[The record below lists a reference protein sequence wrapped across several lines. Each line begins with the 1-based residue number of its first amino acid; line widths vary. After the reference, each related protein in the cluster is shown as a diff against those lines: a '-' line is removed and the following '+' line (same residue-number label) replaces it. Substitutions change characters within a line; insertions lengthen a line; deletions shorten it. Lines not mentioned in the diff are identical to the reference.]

1 MYEYSGRALVFGAS
15 GGIGQAFSRFL
26 ENKLG
31 SENVVKISRSF
42 DGFEIS
48 DEEKIFKLSESI
60 AGSFNLIINATGVL
74 QTTEEGP
81 EKTINVVKQK
91 SMIDMMT
98 INAIGPALLLKNF
111 SKKLDKTKFSVFV
124 NLSARVGSITDNRLG
139 GWISYRSS
147 KAALNQIIKTSSIE
161 INRRNKNAICVG
173 LHPGT
178 VKTSF
183 TEKFQN
189 TTETISPEES
199 VEMMMKVV
207 ENLSVDDNGYCFAY
221 DGKASPAC
229 TLHSNFQF

>member
-1 MYEYSGRALVFGAS
+1 MYEYNGRAIIFGAS

-26 ENKLG
+26 EDKLG
-31 SENVVKISRSF
+31 SENVVNVSRSI

-48 DEEKIFKLSESI
+48 DEEKIIKFSESI
-60 AGSFNLIINATGVL
+60 EGSFNLIINATGVL

-178 VKTSF
+178 VKTRF

-189 TTETISPEES
+189 TTETISPDES

-221 DGKASPAC
+221 DGKVIPA
-229 TLHSNFQF
+229 

>member
-48 DEEKIFKLSESI
+48 DEEKILKFSESI
-60 AGSFNLIINATGVL
+60 ECTFNLIINATGVL

-178 VKTSF
+178 VKTRF

-189 TTETISPEES
+189 TTETISPDES
-199 VEMMMKVV
+199 VKMMMKVV

-221 DGKASPAC
+221 DGKVIPA
-229 TLHSNFQF
+229 

>member
-26 ENKLG
+26 EDKLG
-31 SENVVKISRSF
+31 SENVVNVSRSF

-48 DEEKIFKLSESI
+48 DEEKILKFSESI
-60 AGSFNLIINATGVL
+60 EGSFNLIINATGVL

-178 VKTSF
+178 VKTRF

-221 DGKASPAC
+221 DGKVIPA
-229 TLHSNFQF
+229 

>member
-60 AGSFNLIINATGVL
+60 EGSFNLIINATGVL

-91 SMIDMMT
+91 LMIDMMT

-178 VKTSF
+178 VKTRF

-189 TTETISPEES
+189 TTETISPDES
-199 VEMMMKVV
+199 VKMMMNVV

-221 DGKASPAC
+221 DGKVIPA
-229 TLHSNFQF
+229 

>member
-26 ENKLG
+26 EDKLG
-31 SENVVKISRSF
+31 SENVVNVSRSF

-48 DEEKIFKLSESI
+48 DEEKILKFSESI
-60 AGSFNLIINATGVL
+60 EGTFNLIINATGVL

-178 VKTSF
+178 VKTRF

-189 TTETISPEES
+189 TTTTISPDES

-221 DGKASPAC
+221 DGKVIPA
-229 TLHSNFQF
+229 

>member
-26 ENKLG
+26 KDKLG
-31 SENVVKISRSF
+31 SENVVNVSRSF

-60 AGSFNLIINATGVL
+60 EGSFNLIINATGVL

-178 VKTSF
+178 VKTRF

-189 TTETISPEES
+189 TTETISPDES
-199 VEMMMKVV
+199 VKMMMNVV

-221 DGKASPAC
+221 DGKVIPA
-229 TLHSNFQF
+229 

>member
-26 ENKLG
+26 EDKLG
-31 SENVVKISRSF
+31 SENVVNVSRSF

-48 DEEKIFKLSESI
+48 DEEKILKFSESI
-60 AGSFNLIINATGVL
+60 EGTFNLIINATGVL

-81 EKTINVVKQK
+81 EKTINE
-91 SMIDMMT
+91 
-98 INAIGPALLLKNF
+98 
-111 SKKLDKTKFSVFV
+111 LDKTKFSVFV

-178 VKTSF
+178 VKTRF

-189 TTETISPEES
+189 TTETISPDES
-199 VEMMMKVV
+199 VKMMMKVV

-221 DGKASPAC
+221 DGTAIPA
-229 TLHSNFQF
+229 

>member
-1 MYEYSGRALVFGAS
+1 MYEYGGRALVFGAS

-26 ENKLG
+26 EDKLG
-31 SENVVKISRSF
+31 SENVVKVSRSF
-42 DGFEIS
+42 DGFDIS
-48 DEEKIFKLSESI
+48 DEEKILKFSESI
-60 AGSFNLIINATGVL
+60 EGSFNLIINAIGVL

-161 INRRNKNAICVG
+161 INRRNNNAICVG

-178 VKTSF
+178 VKTRF

-221 DGKASPAC
+221 DGKVIPA
-229 TLHSNFQF
+229 

>member
-26 ENKLG
+26 EDKL
-31 SENVVKISRSF
+31 SSKNVVKVSRSF
-42 DGFEIS
+42 DGFDIS
-48 DEEKIFKLSESI
+48 DEERILKFSESI
-60 AGSFNLIINATGVL
+60 EGSFNLIINAIGVL

-178 VKTSF
+178 VKTRF

-189 TTETISPEES
+189 TTETISPEGS

-221 DGKASPAC
+221 DGKVIPA
-229 TLHSNFQF
+229 

>member
-1 MYEYSGRALVFGAS
+1 MYEYNGRALIFGAS
-15 GGIGQAFSRFL
+15 GGIGLAFSKFL

-31 SENVVKISRSF
+31 IENVIKLSRSLN
-42 DGFEIS
+42 GFEIS
-48 DEEKIFKLSESI
+48 DEEKILKFSGSI
-60 AGSFNLIINATGVL
+60 EGSFNLIINAIGVL
-74 QTTEEGP
+74 QTTEIGP
-81 EKTINVVKQK
+81 EKTINAVKQK

-178 VKTSF
+178 VKTRF

-199 VEMMMKVV
+199 VEMMMKVI
-207 ENLSVDDNGYCFAY
+207 ESLSVDDNGYCFAY
-221 DGKASPAC
+221 DGKVIPS
-229 TLHSNFQF
+229 

>member
-26 ENKLG
+26 ESKLG

-60 AGSFNLIINATGVL
+60 EGSFNLIINATGVL

-178 VKTSF
+178 VKTRF

-189 TTETISPEES
+189 TTETISPDES
-199 VEMMMKVV
+199 VKMMMKVV

-221 DGKASPAC
+221 DGTAIPA
-229 TLHSNFQF
+229 

>member
-26 ENKLG
+26 ESKLG

-48 DEEKIFKLSESI
+48 DEEKIFKFSESI
-60 AGSFNLIINATGVL
+60 EGSFNLIINATGVL

-178 VKTSF
+178 VKTRF

-221 DGKASPAC
+221 DGKVIPA
-229 TLHSNFQF
+229 

>member
-48 DEEKIFKLSESI
+48 DEEKILKFSESI
-60 AGSFNLIINATGVL
+60 EGSFNLIINATGVL

-178 VKTSF
+178 VKTRF

-221 DGKASPAC
+221 DGKVIPA
-229 TLHSNFQF
+229 

>member
-26 ENKLG
+26 EDKLG
-31 SENVVKISRSF
+31 SENVVNVSRSS

-48 DEEKIFKLSESI
+48 DEEKILKFSESI
-60 AGSFNLIINATGVL
+60 EGTFNLIVNATGVL

-189 TTETISPEES
+189 TTETISPDKS

-221 DGKASPAC
+221 DGKVIPA
-229 TLHSNFQF
+229 

>member
-26 ENKLG
+26 EDKLG
-31 SENVVKISRSF
+31 SENVVNVSRSF

-48 DEEKIFKLSESI
+48 DEEKILKFSESI
-60 AGSFNLIINATGVL
+60 EGTFNLIVNATGVL

-91 SMIDMMT
+91 LMIDMMT

-189 TTETISPEES
+189 TTETISPDES
-199 VEMMMKVV
+199 VKMMMNVV

-221 DGKASPAC
+221 DGKVIPA
-229 TLHSNFQF
+229 

>member
-26 ENKLG
+26 ESKLG

-60 AGSFNLIINATGVL
+60 EGSFNLIINATGVL

-189 TTETISPEES
+189 TTETISPDES
-199 VEMMMKVV
+199 VKMMMKVV

-221 DGKASPAC
+221 DGKVIPA
-229 TLHSNFQF
+229 

>member
-26 ENKLG
+26 EDKLG
-31 SENVVKISRSF
+31 SENVVNVSRSF

-48 DEEKIFKLSESI
+48 DEEKILKFSESI
-60 AGSFNLIINATGVL
+60 EGSFNLIINATGVL

-178 VKTSF
+178 VKTRF

-189 TTETISPEES
+189 PTETISPDES
-199 VEMMMKVV
+199 VKMMMKVV

-221 DGKASPAC
+221 DGKVIPA
-229 TLHSNFQF
+229 

>member
-26 ENKLG
+26 EDKLG
-31 SENVVKISRSF
+31 SENVVNVSRSI

-48 DEEKIFKLSESI
+48 DEEKILKFSESI
-60 AGSFNLIINATGVL
+60 EGSFNLIINATGVL

-91 SMIDMMT
+91 LMIDMMT

-124 NLSARVGSITDNRLG
+124 NLSARVGSITDNSLG

-189 TTETISPEES
+189 TTETISPDES
-199 VEMMMKVV
+199 VKMMMNVV

-221 DGKASPAC
+221 DGKVIPA
-229 TLHSNFQF
+229 

>member
-26 ENKLG
+26 EDKLG
-31 SENVVKISRSF
+31 SENVVKVSRSF
-42 DGFEIS
+42 DGFDIS
-48 DEEKIFKLSESI
+48 DEEKILKFSESI
-60 AGSFNLIINATGVL
+60 EGSFNLIINAIGVL

-161 INRRNKNAICVG
+161 INRKNKNAICVG

-178 VKTSF
+178 VKTRF

-221 DGKASPAC
+221 DGKVIPA
-229 TLHSNFQF
+229 

>member
-26 ENKLG
+26 EDKLG
-31 SENVVKISRSF
+31 SENVVNVSRSF

-48 DEEKIFKLSESI
+48 DEEKILKFSESI
-60 AGSFNLIINATGVL
+60 EGSFNLIINATGVL

-178 VKTSF
+178 VKTKF

-221 DGKASPAC
+221 DGKVIPA
-229 TLHSNFQF
+229 

>member
-60 AGSFNLIINATGVL
+60 EGSFNLIINATGVL

-81 EKTINVVKQK
+81 EKTINVVNQK

-178 VKTSF
+178 VKTRF

-189 TTETISPEES
+189 TTETISPDES
-199 VEMMMKVV
+199 VKMMMNVV

-221 DGKASPAC
+221 DGKVIPA
-229 TLHSNFQF
+229 

>member
-26 ENKLG
+26 ESKLG

-60 AGSFNLIINATGVL
+60 EGSFNLIINATGVL

-111 SKKLDKTKFSVFV
+111 SKKLDKTKFSIFV

-189 TTETISPEES
+189 TTETISPDES
-199 VEMMMKVV
+199 VKMMMKVV

-221 DGKASPAC
+221 DGKVIPA
-229 TLHSNFQF
+229 

>member
-1 MYEYSGRALVFGAS
+1 MYEYSGRALLFGAS
-15 GGIGQAFSRFL
+15 GGIGQAFSSFL
-26 ENKLG
+26 EDKLG
-31 SENVVKISRSF
+31 SENVVKVSRSF
-42 DGFEIS
+42 DGFDIS
-48 DEEKIFKLSESI
+48 DEEKILKFSESI
-60 AGSFNLIINATGVL
+60 EGSFNLIINAIGVL

-189 TTETISPEES
+189 TTETISPDES
-199 VEMMMKVV
+199 VKMMMNVV

-221 DGKASPAC
+221 DGKVIPA
-229 TLHSNFQF
+229 

>member
-26 ENKLG
+26 EDKLG
-31 SENVVKISRSF
+31 SENVVKVSRSF
-42 DGFEIS
+42 DGFDIS
-48 DEEKIFKLSESI
+48 DEEKILKFSESI
-60 AGSFNLIINATGVL
+60 EGSFNLIINAIGVL

-178 VKTSF
+178 VKTRF

-189 TTETISPEES
+189 TTETISPDES
-199 VEMMMKVV
+199 VKMMMKVV

-221 DGKASPAC
+221 DGKVIPA
-229 TLHSNFQF
+229 

>member
-15 GGIGQAFSRFL
+15 GGIGQAFGRFL
-26 ENKLG
+26 ESKLG

-60 AGSFNLIINATGVL
+60 EGSFNLIINATGVL

-91 SMIDMMT
+91 LMIDMMT

-111 SKKLDKTKFSVFV
+111 SKKLDKTRFSVFV

-189 TTETISPEES
+189 TTEIISPDES
-199 VEMMMKVV
+199 VKMMMNVV

-221 DGKASPAC
+221 DGKVIPA
-229 TLHSNFQF
+229 

>member
-26 ENKLG
+26 EDKLG
-31 SENVVKISRSF
+31 SENVVNVSRSF

-48 DEEKIFKLSESI
+48 DEEKILKFSESI
-60 AGSFNLIINATGVL
+60 EGSFNLIINATGVL
-74 QTTEEGP
+74 QTTDEGP

-178 VKTSF
+178 VKTRF

-189 TTETISPEES
+189 TTETISPDES

-221 DGKASPAC
+221 DGKVIPA
-229 TLHSNFQF
+229 

>member
-26 ENKLG
+26 EDKLG
-31 SENVVKISRSF
+31 SENVVNVSRSF

-48 DEEKIFKLSESI
+48 DEEKILKFSESI
-60 AGSFNLIINATGVL
+60 EGSFNLIINATGVL

-178 VKTSF
+178 VKTKF

-189 TTETISPEES
+189 TTNTISPKES

-221 DGKASPAC
+221 DGKVIPA
-229 TLHSNFQF
+229 

>member
-26 ENKLG
+26 EDKLG
-31 SENVVKISRSF
+31 SENVVKVSRSF
-42 DGFEIS
+42 DGFDIS
-48 DEEKIFKLSESI
+48 DEERILKFSESI
-60 AGSFNLIINATGVL
+60 EGSFNLIINAIGVL

-178 VKTSF
+178 VKTRF

-221 DGKASPAC
+221 DGKVIPA
-229 TLHSNFQF
+229 

>member
-1 MYEYSGRALVFGAS
+1 MYKYSGRALVFGAS
-15 GGIGQAFSRFL
+15 GGIGHAFSRFL
-26 ENKLG
+26 EDKLG
-31 SENVVKISRSF
+31 SENVVNVSRSF

-48 DEEKIFKLSESI
+48 DEEKILKFSESI
-60 AGSFNLIINATGVL
+60 EGSFNLIINATGVL

-178 VKTSF
+178 VKTRF

-189 TTETISPEES
+189 TTETISPDES
-199 VEMMMKVV
+199 VELMMKVV
-207 ENLSVDDNGYCFAY
+207 ESLSVDDNGYCFAY
-221 DGKASPAC
+221 DGKVIPA
-229 TLHSNFQF
+229 

>member
-26 ENKLG
+26 EDKLG
-31 SENVVKISRSF
+31 SENVVNVSRSF

-48 DEEKIFKLSESI
+48 DEEKILKFSESI
-60 AGSFNLIINATGVL
+60 EGTFNLIINATGVL

-91 SMIDMMT
+91 SMIDMMR

-178 VKTSF
+178 VKTRF

-189 TTETISPEES
+189 TTETISPDES

-221 DGKASPAC
+221 DGKVIPA
-229 TLHSNFQF
+229 

>member
-1 MYEYSGRALVFGAS
+1 MYEYNGRALIFGAS
-15 GGIGQAFSRFL
+15 GGIGLAFSKFL

-31 SENVVKISRSF
+31 IENVIKLSRSF
-42 DGFEIS
+42 NGFEIS
-48 DEEKIFKLSESI
+48 DEEKILKFSESI
-60 AGSFNLIINATGVL
+60 EGSFNLIINAIGVL
-74 QTTEEGP
+74 QTTEIGP
-81 EKTINVVKQK
+81 EKTINAVKQK

-178 VKTSF
+178 VKTRF

-199 VEMMMKVV
+199 VEMMMKVIQS
-207 ENLSVDDNGYCFAY
+207 LSIDDNGYCYAY
-221 DGKASPAC
+221 DGKIIPS
-229 TLHSNFQF
+229 

>member
-26 ENKLG
+26 EDKLG
-31 SENVVKISRSF
+31 SENVVNVSRSF

-48 DEEKIFKLSESI
+48 DEEKILKFSESI
-60 AGSFNLIINATGVL
+60 EGSFNLIINATGVL

-81 EKTINVVKQK
+81 EKTINVVKK
-91 SMIDMMT
+91 KLMIDMMT

-189 TTETISPEES
+189 TTETISPDES
-199 VEMMMKVV
+199 VKMMMNVV

-221 DGKASPAC
+221 DGKVIPA
-229 TLHSNFQF
+229 

>member
-1 MYEYSGRALVFGAS
+1 MYEYNGRALIFGAS
-15 GGIGQAFSRFL
+15 GGIGLAFSKFL

-31 SENVVKISRSF
+31 IENVIKLSRSF
-42 DGFEIS
+42 NGFEIS
-48 DEEKIFKLSESI
+48 DEEKILKFSESI
-60 AGSFNLIINATGVL
+60 EGSFNLIINAIGVL
-74 QTTEEGP
+74 QTTEIGP

-124 NLSARVGSITDNRLG
+124 NLSARVGSITDNILG

-178 VKTSF
+178 VKTRF

-189 TTETISPEES
+189 TTETISPDKS
-199 VEMMMKVV
+199 VEMMMKVI
-207 ENLSVDDNGYCFAY
+207 ENLSVGDNGYCFAY
-221 DGKASPAC
+221 DGKVIPA
-229 TLHSNFQF
+229 

>member
-26 ENKLG
+26 EDKLG

-48 DEEKIFKLSESI
+48 DEEKILKFSESI
-60 AGSFNLIINATGVL
+60 EGTFNLIINATGVL

-91 SMIDMMT
+91 SMIDIMT

-178 VKTSF
+178 VKTRF

-189 TTETISPEES
+189 TTETISPDES

-221 DGKASPAC
+221 DGKVIPA
-229 TLHSNFQF
+229 

>member
-26 ENKLG
+26 EDKLG
-31 SENVVKISRSF
+31 SENVVNVSRSF

-48 DEEKIFKLSESI
+48 DEEKILKFSESI
-60 AGSFNLIINATGVL
+60 EGSFNLIINATGVL
-74 QTTEEGP
+74 QTTDEGP

-111 SKKLDKTKFSVFV
+111 TKKLDKTKFSVFV

-178 VKTSF
+178 VKTRF

-199 VEMMMKVV
+199 VEMMMKVI
-207 ENLSVDDNGYCFAY
+207 ESLSVDDNGYCFAY
-221 DGKASPAC
+221 DGKVIPS
-229 TLHSNFQF
+229 

>member
-26 ENKLG
+26 ESKLG

-60 AGSFNLIINATGVL
+60 EGSFNLIINATGVL

-91 SMIDMMT
+91 LMIDMMT

-178 VKTSF
+178 VKTRF

-189 TTETISPEES
+189 NTETISPDES

-221 DGKASPAC
+221 DGKVIPA
-229 TLHSNFQF
+229 

>member
-26 ENKLG
+26 EDKLG
-31 SENVVKISRSF
+31 SENVVNVSRSF

-48 DEEKIFKLSESI
+48 DEEKILKFSESI
-60 AGSFNLIINATGVL
+60 EGSFNLIINATGVL

-178 VKTSF
+178 VKTRF

-189 TTETISPEES
+189 TTETISPDES

-221 DGKASPAC
+221 DGKVIPA
-229 TLHSNFQF
+229 